1 MWRIPYRSNMNRLR
15 IISFLFLCLVCGL
28 LSSCLEDID
37 LDTGER
43 FLNVYCVLKEEPEQ
57 ELELFY
63 MAPVGGTSRPVGDG
77 VLISLYDGDAP
88 AGQFTR
94 VSETKWS
101 VDYTPQRGHAYR
113 LEVKVPG
120 ENVLTA
126 ETKFP
131 APGALRIVSVQ
142 EVEKIKDL
150 PVMTGGPYTTGYGF
164 ELDSPDDQFLWCHY
178 EPSETPSV
186 STHPAYVD
194 YIATDHPG
202 ADGRGETIF
211 PFDPE
216 SPIIREFFDGGR
228 QFYQGGSVLSK
239 DYLGGPVFLHE
250 KLLHIVHPADFSRP
264 VGDGKLNVFQLD
276 KDLPFGIKPEV
287 GTSRMFGISGVSKAP
302 LEAARLVIC
311 CVSPEYDAYL
321 ADYYYGLQDSDDF
334 SVLVYKRN
342 HYSNVR
348 NGVGIFGAFCELRV
362 GNFNFGSYRY
372 SFPFILSSQSVL

>member
-1 MWRIPYRSNMNRLR
+1 MRSRPSLY
-15 IISFLFLCLVCGL
+15 SLLLLGLLCGL
-28 LSSCLEDID
+28 MTSCLEDID

-43 FLNVYCVLKEEPEQ
+43 FLNVYCVLSNSPEQ
-57 ELELFY
+57 ELELSY
-63 MAPVGGTSRPVGDG
+63 MAPVDGTGRPVGDE
-77 VLISLYDGDAP
+77 VTVSFYDGDAP

-94 VSETKWS
+94 LSETKWNLAFS
-101 VDYTPQRGHAYR
+101 PQGGHTYR

-126 ETKFP
+126 ETTFP
-131 APGALRIVSVQ
+131 TPGALRIVAVQ
-142 EVEKIKDL
+142 ELEKVKDHSQ
-150 PVMTGGPYTTGYGF
+150 MAGGPYTTGYGF
-164 ELDSPDDQFLWCHY
+164 ELDSPDDQFLWCY
-178 EPSETPSV
+178 FEPSETPSV

-194 YIATDHPG
+194 YNATDHPG
-202 ADGRGETIF
+202 ADGRGETLF

-216 SPIIREFFDGGR
+216 SPIIQEYFDGGR
-228 QFYQGGSVLSK
+228 LFYRGGSVLSK

-250 KLLHIVHPADFSRP
+250 KLLHIVHPAGFSRP

-276 KDLPFGIKPEV
+276 KDLPFGVKPEV
-287 GTSRMFGISGVSKAP
+287 GTSRMFCISGVSKAP

-321 ADYYYGLQDSDDF
+321 ADYYYGPQDSDDF
-334 SVLVYKRN
+334 SELVYKRN

-362 GNFNFGSYRY
+362 GNFNFGSY
-372 SFPFILSSQSVL
+372 SFPSNSLAENDD

>member
-1 MWRIPYRSNMNRLR
+1 MITKQRTLPLVV
-15 IISFLFLCLVCGL
+15 LCVFSWTV
-28 LSSCLEDID
+28 SSCLEDID

-43 FLNVYCVLKEEPEQ
+43 FLNVYCVLKEGTEQ
-57 ELELFY
+57 ELELSY
-63 MAPVGGTSRPVGDG
+63 MAPVGGTSRPVGEG
-77 VLISLYDGDAP
+77 VTISLYDGDTP

-113 LEVKVPG
+113 LEVKAPG

-126 ETKFP
+126 ETQFP

-142 EVEKIKDL
+142 EVEKMKDL
-150 PVMTGGPYTTGYGF
+150 PEIAGGPFTTGYGF
-164 ELDSPDDQFLWCHY
+164 ELDSPDDQFLWCY
-178 EPSETPSV
+178 FEPSETPSV
-186 STHPAYVD
+186 SIHPAYVD

-202 ADGRGETIF
+202 ADGRGETFF

-216 SPIIREFFDGGR
+216 SPIIREYFDGGR

-250 KLLHIVHPADFSRP
+250 NLLHIVHPADFSRP

-302 LEAARLVIC
+302 LEAACLVIC

-362 GNFNFGSYRY
+362 GNFNFGSY

>member
-1 MWRIPYRSNMNRLR
+1 MTDNGEENMITRKR
-15 IISFLFLCLVCGL
+15 IIPFVVLCALSWTV
-28 LSSCLEDID
+28 SSCLEDIN

-43 FLNVYCVLKEEPEQ
+43 ILNVYCILNQGPEQ
-57 ELELFY
+57 ELELSYITPTGGISKPAIQDATITLFDGGT
-63 MAPVGGTSRPVGDG
+63 PVG
-77 VLISLYDGDAP
+77 
-88 AGQFTR
+88 QFVR
-94 VSETKWS
+94 SSEEKWS
-101 VDYTPQRGHAYR
+101 LDFSPQSGHTYR
-113 LEVKVPG
+113 LEVNVPG
-120 ENVLTA
+120 EDVLTA

-131 APGALRIVSVQ
+131 APGTLRIVSVQ

-150 PVMTGGPYTTGYGF
+150 EIMAGGPYTTGYGF
-164 ELDSPDDQFLWCHY
+164 ELDSPDDQFLWCFF

-186 STHPAYVD
+186 STLPAYVD

-211 PFDPE
+211 PFDSE
-216 SPIIREFFDGGR
+216 SPIIQEYFDGGR
-228 QFYQGGSVLSK
+228 LFYQSGSVLSE
-239 DYLGGPVFLHE
+239 DFLGGPVFLHE
-250 KLLHIVHPADFSRP
+250 NLLHIVHPADFSRP

-302 LEAARLVIC
+302 LEAACLVIC

-362 GNFNFGSYRY
+362 GNFNFGSY
-372 SFPFILSSQSVL
+372 SFPYVL